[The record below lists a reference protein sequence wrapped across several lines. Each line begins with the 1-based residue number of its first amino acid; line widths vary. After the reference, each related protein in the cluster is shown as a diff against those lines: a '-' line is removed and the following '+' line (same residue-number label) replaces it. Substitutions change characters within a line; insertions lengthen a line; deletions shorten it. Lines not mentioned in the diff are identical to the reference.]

1 MEMPRPAIDQL
12 RLAAGLV
19 HTVPDAELH
28 LFGVGG
34 AHRVVSAGPGGDLTP
49 CQWRTRVIRAR
60 EQGGHP
66 GPGIVAVE
74 LGGSLRPVG
83 GTGVARRDADGAEC
97 WFATLLCPTAIEAAL
112 QDCRVPVAPEH
123 VAVAVRPDPLLGV
136 SAVRMRIVERDL
148 EVHLPEIGMVAAAAC
163 TVEELLRDVRNGE
176 GSDASR
182 PADGRP
188 DRSGGR
194 AGADGHRIG
203 DDGPQGPTWPRWLG
217 GA

>member
-1 MEMPRPAIDQL
+1 MEMRPAIDQL

-34 AHRVVSAGPGGDLTP
+34 AHRVVSAGPRGDLTP

-74 LGGSLRPVG
+74 LGGSLQPVS
-83 GTGVARRDADGAEC
+83 GTGVARRDVDGSEC

-112 QDCRVPVAPEH
+112 QECRVPVAPEH

-136 SAVRMRIVERDL
+136 SSVRMRIVEPGF
-148 EVHLPEIGMVAAAAC
+148 EEHLPEIGMVAAAAC
-163 TVEELLRDVRNGE
+163 AVEEVLRDVRNGE
-176 GSDASR
+176 GTGTTR
-182 PADGRP
+182 PDDPQRDGNGGRP
-188 DRSGGR
+188 R
-194 AGADGHRIG
+194 ADGHRIG
-203 DDGPQGPTWPRWLG
+203 DDGPQGPTWPP
-217 GA
+217 